1 MQCPSCGSQVSV
13 NTKFCP
19 KCGSPIQNMAPQG
32 GGYNQTP
39 QPQPGQ
45 QPGKTKAIASLVL
58 GIVGIVLDFFFVT
71 IFLSAIGCVLGIV
84 GIIMYSGAKKEGF
97 RWVHGARG
105 CWSYCC
111 FPSF

>member
-1 MQCPSCGSQVSV
+1 MSQ
-13 NTKFCP
+13 
-19 KCGSPIQNMAPQG
+19 Q
-32 GGYNQTP
+32 
-39 QPQPGQ
+39 QPGQ

-97 RWVHGARG
+97 VGGMATAGLVLSIIAVVFGAG
-105 CWSYCC
+105 SLLCTVCALGAAGAAGAAGGLSNM
-111 FPSF
+111 